1 MKGNT
6 MNRTDMIAQ
15 HDHLKAEAKR
25 VAKAIA
31 ALEAEAIEAG
41 FAEKRIDH
49 ERETAP
55 NKAAFIGLFGQDA
68 WDAAKTVTPVRKL
81 FWL

>member
-1 MKGNT
+1 MDTERNEMLAK
-6 MNRTDMIAQ
+6 
-15 HDHLKAEAKR
+15 HDFLKAEAKR
-25 VAKAIA
+25 IAKAISELESA
-31 ALEAEAIEAG
+31 AIAAG
-41 FAEKRIDH
+41 YAEKRIDY

-55 NKAAFIGLFGQDA
+55 NKAAFISLFGQDA

>member
-1 MKGNT
+1 
-6 MNRTDMIAQ
+6 MNREDMIAQ
-15 HDHLKAEAKR
+15 HDHLKNESKR
-25 VAKAIA
+25 IAKAIA
-31 ALEAEAIEAG
+31 DVEAAAIAAG
-41 FAEKRIDH
+41 YAEKRIDH

-55 NKAAFIGLFGQDA
+55 KKADFVLLFGQDA

>member
-1 MKGNT
+1 MTRN
-6 MNRTDMIAQ
+6 DMISQ

-25 VAKAIA
+25 ISKAIA
-31 ALEAEAIEAG
+31 ALEAEAIAAG

-55 NKAAFIGLFGQDA
+55 NKAAFVSLFGQDA

>member
-1 MKGNT
+1 MTRN
-6 MNRTDMIAQ
+6 DMIAQ

-25 VAKAIA
+25 ISKALA
-31 ALEAEAIEAG
+31 ALEADAIAAG

-55 NKAAFIGLFGQDA
+55 NKAAFVSLFGQDA
-68 WDAAKTVTPVRKL
+68 WDAAKTITPVRKL

>member
-1 MKGNT
+1 MDRET
-6 MNRTDMIAQ
+6 LTAE

-31 ALEAEAIEAG
+31 TLEAAAIEAG
-41 FAEKRIDH
+41 FAEKRVDH
-49 ERETAP
+49 ERESAP
-55 NKAAFIGLFGQDA
+55 NKANFIALFGPDA

>member
-1 MKGNT
+1 MDTERN
-6 MNRTDMIAQ
+6 DMLAP
-15 HDHLKAEAKR
+15 HDYLKAEARR
-25 VAKAIA
+25 VAKALAELEAAAIA
-31 ALEAEAIEAG
+31 AG
-41 FAEKRIDH
+41 YAEKRVDH

-55 NKAAFIGLFGQDA
+55 NKAAFISLFGQDA

>member
-1 MKGNT
+1 MTRN
-6 MNRTDMIAQ
+6 DMIAQ
-15 HDHLKAEAKR
+15 HDHLKAESKR
-25 VAKAIA
+25 IAKAVA
-31 ALEAEAIEAG
+31 ALEAEAIAAG

-55 NKAAFIGLFGQDA
+55 NKAAFVSLFGQDA

>member
-1 MKGNT
+1 
-6 MNRTDMIAQ
+6 MNHDRTELLAQ

-31 ALEAEAIEAG
+31 ALEADAIAGG

-49 ERETAP
+49 ERESAP
-55 NKAAFIGLFGQDA
+55 NKANFIALFGPDA

>member
-1 MKGNT
+1 MDTERNELLA
-6 MNRTDMIAQ
+6 R
-15 HDHLKAEAKR
+15 HDFLRAEAKR
-25 VAKAIA
+25 IAKAIA
-31 ALEAEAIEAG
+31 DVEAAAIAAG

-49 ERETAP
+49 QRETAP
-55 NKAAFIGLFGQDA
+55 NKADFISLFGQAA

>member
-1 MKGNT
+1 MDRNT
-6 MNRTDMIAQ
+6 LIAE
-15 HDHLKAEAKR
+15 HDHLKAESKR
-25 VAKAIA
+25 IAKAIA
-31 ALEAEAIEAG
+31 ALEADAIAAG

-55 NKAAFIGLFGQDA
+55 NKAAFVSLFGQDA

>member
-1 MKGNT
+1 MERN
-6 MNRTDMIAQ
+6 DMIAQ

-25 VAKAIA
+25 ISKAIA
-31 ALEAEAIEAG
+31 ALEADAIAAG

>member
-1 MKGNT
+1 MDTERNELLAK
-6 MNRTDMIAQ
+6 
-15 HDHLKAEAKR
+15 HDFLRAEAKR
-25 VAKAIA
+25 IAKAIA
-31 ALEAEAIEAG
+31 DVEAAAIAAG

-49 ERETAP
+49 QRESAP
-55 NKAAFIGLFGQDA
+55 NKAAFIDLFGQDA

>member
-1 MKGNT
+1 MDTERNEMLAK
-6 MNRTDMIAQ
+6 
-15 HDHLKAEAKR
+15 HDFLRAEAKR
-25 VAKAIA
+25 IAKAIA
-31 ALEAEAIEAG
+31 ELESTAIAAG
-41 FAEKRIDH
+41 YAEKRIDH

-55 NKAAFIGLFGQDA
+55 NKASFIDLFGQDA

>member
-1 MKGNT
+1 MDTERNEMLAK
-6 MNRTDMIAQ
+6 
-15 HDHLKAEAKR
+15 HDFLRAEAKR
-25 VAKAIA
+25 IAKAIA
-31 ALEAEAIEAG
+31 DVEAAAIAAG
-41 FAEKRIDH
+41 YAEKRVDH

-55 NKAAFIGLFGQDA
+55 NKAAFIDLFGQGA